1 MVLKTILVT
10 GMLISAMASCTK
22 DKTYAPAESFSE
34 EKFNIFPKPQFSATA
49 SSGQATGWVGDA
61 MPYFS
66 NGQFEVFFLHDA
78 PDAVKQ
84 SSAGQHPIHKFSS
97 KNLLDFSYDGEVIP
111 YGNKSTQDF
120 LIGTGSML
128 KAGNTN
134 YFYYT
139 GHNGGSSWLKN
150 ANPAFAS
157 ANTVE
162 AVMYA
167 TSTTLSGWSKK
178 AGFALKA
185 PEGYASNDFRDP
197 FVFYNPEFGQYWM
210 MVSAQKSGKGVILV
224 YTSTDPATDKWDL
237 RGPMVVEGD
246 YLMLE
251 CADVFKMDDKYFML
265 FAEDWSSS
273 PGTHYR
279 VASSSAGPWLKPA
292 DGMDMFDGH
301 QFYAA
306 RSASNGTE
314 RYAFGW
320 AHRRNPENDNG
331 TRTWGGNLIV
341 QQLTKSGNDKLV
353 ISAPAAVKSYFTRDS
368 DPVIAGQSGTVSHVS
383 ADYVLSGS
391 AAPASYKFAALNGTT
406 MLKVSF
412 SINNLAG
419 VASIGFNAKDDHTAS
434 YVIKF
439 QPALKRIAAYN
450 GDNEVTRVPF
460 SFESN
465 KIYNFSIVVDGSV
478 AVLYLNDQ
486 IALTNRIYS
495 AKASPWMINA
505 EGLELKVNNLKVSN
519 AAH

>member
-1 MVLKTILVT
+1 MMVLKKILMT
-10 GMLISAMASCTK
+10 GVLLSVILSCTK
-22 DKTYAPAESFSE
+22 EKRYAPAEAFTE
-34 EKFNIFPKPQFSATA
+34 EKFNIFPKPQYSTTNP
-49 SSGQATGWVGDA
+49 GQSTGWVGDI
-61 MPYFS
+61 MPYFT
-66 NGQFEVFFLHDA
+66 NGQFEIFFLHDA
-78 PDAVKQ
+78 PDPVKQ
-84 SSAGQHPIHKFSS
+84 SSMGQHPIHKFSS
-97 KNLLDFSYDGEVIP
+97 KNLLDFSYDGEMIP

-139 GHNGGSSWLKN
+139 GHNGNGSWLQN
-150 ANPAFAS
+150 ANQAFA
-157 ANTVE
+157 APNTVE

-167 TSTTLSGWSKK
+167 TSSTLSGWAKK
-178 AGFALKA
+178 SGFALKA
-185 PEGYASNDFRDP
+185 PEGYSASDFRDP
-197 FVFYNPEFGQYWM
+197 FVFYNQEFAQYWM
-210 MVSAQKSGKGVILV
+210 MVSAQKAGKGVILV

-251 CADVFKMDDKYFML
+251 CADVFKIDDKYFML

-279 VASSSAGPWLKPA
+279 VASSTAGPWLKPA

-320 AHRRNPENDNG
+320 AHRRSPENDNG
-331 TRTWGGNLIV
+331 TRTWGGNLLV

-353 ISAPAAVKSYFTRDS
+353 VKSPAAVKNYFAKDAA
-368 DPVIAGQSGTVSHVS
+368 PVIAGQVGSVSNTS
-383 ADYVLSGS
+383 ADYILSGL
-391 AAPASYKFAALNGTT
+391 AAPASYNFAALNGTT
-406 MLKVSF
+406 MLKGSV
-412 SINNLAG
+412 SINNLNG
-419 VASIGFNAKDDHTAS
+419 VASIGFNAKADHTAS

-439 QPALKRIAAYN
+439 EPASKRIAAYN
-450 GDNEVTRVPF
+450 NGNEVTRVPF
-460 SFESN
+460 SFEAN
-465 KIYNFSIVVDGSV
+465 KSYNFSMVADGSLV
-478 AVLYLNDQ
+478 VLYLNDQ

-495 AKASPWMINA
+495 AKGNQWMMKA
-505 EGLELKVNNLKVSN
+505 DGLELKASNLKVST
-519 AAH
+519 H